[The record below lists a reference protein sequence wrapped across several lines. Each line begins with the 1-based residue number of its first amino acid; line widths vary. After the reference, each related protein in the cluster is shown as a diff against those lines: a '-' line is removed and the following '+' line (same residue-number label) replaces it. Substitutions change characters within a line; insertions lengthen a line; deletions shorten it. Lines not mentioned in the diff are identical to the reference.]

1 MQTQATLEGLGSLET
16 QRTVENGV
24 TSAELM
30 LCNFL
35 CGCYLAMHIANRASE
50 LFMHPQVIN
59 NV

>member
-1 MQTQATLEGLGSLET
+1 MRTQATLEGLGSLET

-30 LCNFL
+30 LCNFV
-35 CGCYLAMHIANRASE
+35 AE